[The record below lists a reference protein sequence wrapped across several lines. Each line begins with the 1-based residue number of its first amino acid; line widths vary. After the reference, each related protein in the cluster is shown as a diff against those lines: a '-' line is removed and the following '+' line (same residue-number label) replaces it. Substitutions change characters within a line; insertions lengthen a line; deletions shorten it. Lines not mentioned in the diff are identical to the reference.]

1 MRSLYFVAPLVMRPQ
16 NDLMF
21 EPWHRDL
28 LGECRVARL
37 GTIAPD
43 GRPRL
48 VPVCYALVGDA
59 IAIAIDEKPKSTTE
73 LARVRD
79 IRRDPR
85 VTLLV
90 DRYDDADWSRLAW
103 LRIDATA
110 EVLAAGNEWPE
121 GLEALRARYP
131 QYAAMALEGLPLLR
145 VRPVR
150 VVGWRASEPGA

>member
-1 MRSLYFVAPLVMRPQ
+1 MRPQ
-16 NDLMF
+16 NDYML

-28 LGECRVARL
+28 LAECRIARL

-85 VTLLV
+85 ATLLV
-90 DRYDDADWSRLAW
+90 DRYDDRDWERLAW
-103 LRIDATA
+103 LRIDARA
-110 EVLAAGNEWPE
+110 EVLGTASEWRE
-121 GLEALRARYP
+121 GLTALRARYP
-131 QYAAMALEGLPLLR
+131 QYAVMALESLPLLR
-145 VRPVR
+145 LASTRA
-150 VVGWRASEPGA
+150 VGWRASEPGA